1 METGSFSINSLQGGL
16 DSSSKVIPL
25 FQKKEKVYNL
35 FLRVQGAMHHGPN
48 FVETCKA
55 ILDAVIDEMDAENC
69 SVMLKDPISGE
80 LSIFASRGKNDGESV
95 YSPDPSAVANRSK
108 LKEGIAGWVLKEGQ
122 AVMVNDVKEEPRF
135 IRVAGLNN
143 NVRSLI
149 CFPVREKDQV
159 EGVFNLS
166 HSKKGAFGEG
176 DKLAL
181 AYISNQVGAALSSAR
196 FFMEIQGMNRLRQDL
211 GESLPHE
218 KEMITSSPHP
228 STFVEVGEIMKRERG
243 IFIYISEKMHRI
255 KDIIDQ
261 VTNTDV
267 TVLIQGESGV
277 GKEVVARSIHLNSF
291 RRDKPFVKVNCAALP
306 SELLESELFGYEKG
320 AFTGA
325 YRQKPGKFELA
336 NGGTIFLDEI
346 VEISLPLQAK
356 LLQVLQD
363 REFSRLGGKKDIQVD
378 VQVLVATNKN
388 IEEAVK
394 NDRFREDLYYRL
406 NVVNITIP
414 PLRERK
420 EEIPLFLEYFLDKF
434 AKKYRKEVKPLS
446 DQIIKIF
453 FQYDWL
459 GNVREL
465 ENVVQRIIVLG
476 NEKVIIDELASAIK
490 EEPTQII
497 KVTNPDTKPWPSLK
511 EVHQKAIIKVESEA
525 IRKALELT
533 NWNRKKAA
541 DLLNISYKAL
551 LYKIKGCC
559 IDRRFTSLFLLLY
572 IMMKI
577 FFGPPFFIG

>member
-1 METGSFSINSLQGGL
+1 MKTKSFSINRPREGI
-16 DSSSKVIPL
+16 DSSSKVIPII
-25 FQKKEKVYNL
+25 QKKEKVFNL
-35 FLRVQGAMHHGPN
+35 FLKAQRAMNHVPN

-69 SVMLKDPISGE
+69 SVMLKDPMSGE
-80 LSIFASRGKNDGESV
+80 LSVLASRGKNDGERV
-95 YSPDPSAVANRSK
+95 YSPDPSAEANRSK

-122 AVMVNDVKEEPRF
+122 AVMVNDVQEEPRF

-159 EGVFNLS
+159 VGVFNLS
-166 HSKKGAFGEG
+166 HSKKGAFDEG

-181 AYISNQVGAALSSAR
+181 AYISNQVGAALTSAR
-196 FFMEIQGMNRLRQDL
+196 FFMEIQEVNRLTQDS
-211 GESLPHE
+211 EKSSLHE
-218 KEMITSSPHP
+218 KKMITSSPCP
-228 STFVEVGEIMKRERG
+228 STFMEVGEIMEPEKG
-243 IFIYISEKMHRI
+243 IFIYTSEKMHRI
-255 KDIIDQ
+255 KEIIDQ
-261 VTNTDV
+261 VANTDV

-277 GKEVVARSIHLNSF
+277 GKEVVTRSIHLNSF

-346 VEISLPLQAK
+346 AEISLSLQAK

-363 REFSRLGGKKDIQVD
+363 REFSRLGGKKDVKVD
-378 VQVLVATNKN
+378 VRVLVATNKN
-388 IEEAVK
+388 IEETVK
-394 NDRFREDLYYRL
+394 NGQFREDLYYRL

-420 EEIPLFLEYFLDKF
+420 EEIPIFVEYFLDKF
-434 AKKYRKEVKPLS
+434 GKKYRKKVKPLS
-446 DQIIKIF
+446 DQIMKIF
-453 FQYDWL
+453 LQYHWL

-465 ENVVQRIIVLG
+465 ENVIQRIIVLG
-476 NEKVIIDELASAIK
+476 NEKVIIDELAAAIK
-490 EEPTQII
+490 EETTQII
-497 KVTNPDTKPWPSLK
+497 KVTNPSTKPWPPLK
-511 EVHQKAIIKVESEA
+511 EVHREAIIKAESEV

-541 DLLNISYKAL
+541 DLLNISYKAF
-551 LYKIKGCC
+551 LYKIKECC
-559 IDRRFTSLFLLLY
+559 IDRRPISLF
-572 IMMKI
+572 
-577 FFGPPFFIG
+577 P